1 MIAEAGVVMM
11 DVVDTIVVSRAGAVA
26 MSALALGTIVF
37 FATVHFAFTAALGA
51 EPLISQAHGRNNAAR
66 AWGWGCQAF
75 YLAVLLS
82 VPLMAI
88 ALVIVLGLET
98 AGVPRDIAD
107 ETRSF
112 VLARLPAGPA
122 YATAVVFRFY
132 LSATERSGS
141 ILKAVLVA
149 NALNAFLDV
158 GLVFGN
164 FGLPRLGV
172 AGAAWATTSCNYL
185 LLAMWAFSAWR
196 RTRHERG
203 TTDALVIPRP
213 SFERMRKI
221 FQLGWPAGTSLTLDT
236 AVLLIIAV
244 MVGSFGAV
252 HLAAHQVA
260 ITVATI
266 NWMCSNGLTNATAAR
281 VGHFIGQEEPH
292 LARRSGQI
300 AIATGAMAMMAF
312 GAIVAGFAS
321 EIAGGLSTD
330 PLVQDVSTTLLWI
343 VGLSCIFDGI
353 QLVSAGALRGTGDTR
368 TNLYTGL
375 IGYWVV
381 GLPLGYLLGSVFGW
395 GVAGYW
401 IGHTVGLG
409 CVAVLLVVRFWK
421 TSVSLERLEK
431 THHSVVASGP

>member
-1 MIAEAGVVMM
+1 
-11 DVVDTIVVSRAGAVA
+11 
-26 MSALALGTIVF
+26 
-37 FATVHFAFTAALGA
+37 
-51 EPLISQAHGRNNAAR
+51 
-66 AWGWGCQAF
+66 
-75 YLAVLLS
+75 
-82 VPLMAI
+82 
-88 ALVIVLGLET
+88 
-98 AGVPRDIAD
+98 
-107 ETRSF
+107 
-112 VLARLPAGPA
+112 
-122 YATAVVFRFY
+122 
-132 LSATERSGS
+132 
-141 ILKAVLVA
+141 
-149 NALNAFLDV
+149 
-158 GLVFGN
+158 
-164 FGLPRLGV
+164 
-172 AGAAWATTSCNYL
+172 
-185 LLAMWAFSAWR
+185 
-196 RTRHERG
+196 
-203 TTDALVIPRP
+203 
-213 SFERMRKI
+213 
-221 FQLGWPAGTSLTLDT
+221 
-236 AVLLIIAV
+236 
-244 MVGSFGAV
+244 
-252 HLAAHQVA
+252 
-260 ITVATI
+260 
-266 NWMCSNGLTNATAAR
+266 NGLTNATAAR